1 MNIVITGAS
10 RGIGF
15 ATALTL
21 ASSGKHHIV
30 AIARSKDGLAQ
41 LKKQL
46 PDDSPSQISTMSFD
60 LACKD
65 YSGLVN
71 DINRTLNGRVDILIN
86 NAGYLINKPFL
97 ELNDEDWQ
105 LMFDVNVFAITRLSK
120 ALYPFLNKSKA
131 PHIVNIGSMGGVQ
144 GTEKFHGL
152 SAYSTSKGAV
162 NTLTEVMAKE
172 FENDNIKV
180 NCINPGAVQT
190 EMLAQAFP
198 GYQADVLP
206 QDIAKYITAFAVSGH
221 TVMNGRL
228 HEVSLKS

>member
-15 ATALTL
+15 ATALAL
-21 ASSGKHHIV
+21 ASNGNHNIV
-30 AIARSKDGLAQ
+30 AIARSEDGLAK
-41 LKKQL
+41 LKSQL
-46 PDDSPSQISTMSFD
+46 PHDSPSQLSTLSFD
-60 LACKD
+60 LAKKD
-65 YSGLVN
+65 YSTLVN
-71 DINRTLNGRVDILIN
+71 DIDKILNGQVDVLIN
-86 NAGYLINKPFL
+86 NAGYLINKSFL
-97 ELNDEDWQ
+97 ELSDEDWQ
-105 LMFDVNVFAITRLSK
+105 LMFDINVIAIARLSK
-120 ALYPFLNKSKA
+120 ALYPLLRKSKTA
-131 PHIVNIGSMGGVQ
+131 HIVNIGSMGGVQ
-144 GTEKFHGL
+144 GTEKFAGL

-206 QDIAKYITAFAVSGH
+206 QDIGKYIATFAVSGH

-228 HEVSLKS
+228 HEVSLRG